1 MTDDNGPWGPG
12 IPPSVNE
19 IPRDLFPKKSSQI
32 TKEWCENT
40 YKYFHCFDSSVR
52 SRMYSNDDDLTKW
65 ETCAIALMD
74 EIKDKGFLEAKNEIV
89 RLARKRF
96 NLKTVEEQKEII
108 NFEEVVKL
116 FKSSTWYHTNVDH
129 KRYILYM
136 FQYGIFRTTSN
147 TWMHEA
153 AYDWMYAHNVT
164 YEPLNK
170 ISSKHKTK
178 KGFIQELLHLKSS
191 NNIQDRFMRTC
202 KRYLGQYLLC
212 RDRLPNKAKDDTK
225 EIKELTFMNYSA
237 YLVIDKTHT
246 NTLPNLS
253 EDPKTRLMNSFA
265 YAKQHGMTKLDV
277 MRNCEFFSKQMVSN
291 KC

>member
-1 MTDDNGPWGPG
+1 MTDPNGPYGTG
-12 IPPSVNE
+12 APPRVNE

-32 TKEWCENT
+32 TREWCEAT

-52 SRMYSNDDDLTKW
+52 SKIYSNDDDLTKW
-65 ETCAIALMD
+65 ESCAIALMD

-96 NLKTVEEQKEII
+96 NLKTVEGQNEII
-108 NFEEVVKL
+108 NFEEVVNL
-116 FKSSTWYHTNVDH
+116 FKSSSWYNTDVDH

-153 AYDWMYAHNVT
+153 AYDWMYAHSVT
-164 YEPLNK
+164 YEPINK
-170 ISSKHKTK
+170 TNKPKHKTK
-178 KGFIQELLHLKSS
+178 KGFIHELLHLKSS

-212 RDRLPNKAKDDTK
+212 RDRLPNKTKDDSK
-225 EIKELTFMNYSA
+225 EIQELTFMNYSA

-246 NTLPNLS
+246 SSVQSLA
-253 EDPKTRLMNSFA
+253 EDPKTRLVKCFG
-265 YAKQHGMTKLDV
+265 YAKQFGMTKQDI
-277 MRNCEFFSKQMVSN
+277 MRHCEIFFRTNGK
-291 KC
+291 